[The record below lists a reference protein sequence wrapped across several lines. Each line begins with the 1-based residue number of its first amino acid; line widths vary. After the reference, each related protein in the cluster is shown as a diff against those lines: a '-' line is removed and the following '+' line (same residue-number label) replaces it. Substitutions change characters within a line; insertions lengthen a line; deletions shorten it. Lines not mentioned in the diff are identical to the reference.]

1 MLRSASPTPGE
12 RGSSILVLCCY
23 GRIWQDKV
31 YRGVKNTTDGTAR
44 THSRYG
50 VNIEELGGGPDSGLD
65 RGGVAVAA
73 GAVDSQDTVGS
84 AVGHAGCGFAGCS
97 TPWAG
102 AWLAGAGAVGGFAV
116 AGLRA
121 SALFPNPLCLHRGGP
136 RSPSLPL

>member
-102 AWLAGAGAVGGFAV
+102 AWLAGAGAGAGFAG
-116 AGLRA
+116 AGLGA
-121 SALFPNPLCLHRGGP
+121 SAFCTDPLGRVRGRRRCTAP
-136 RSPSLPL
+136 P